1 MTDHPAGH
9 PASHNTG
16 DPEWDR
22 ILTEMDGAREI
33 LEHLSVDLFCE
44 ATENAAHYVIEAGKG
59 LADAA
64 YLVAYAAEV
73 VGWIGTALHW
83 LGRIVPGVSFVA
95 DIVDKLGSVSEEKAL
110 KASFQAIGLGGLGME
125 LATLGWDARTTGHIA
140 ANAYQRLAQIARE
153 VEHAG
158 HTVIAVLFD

>member
-1 MTDHPAGH
+1 MTDHPA
-9 PASHNTG
+9 SHSTG

-22 ILTEMDGAREI
+22 ILNEMDGAREI

-44 ATENAAHYVIEAGKG
+44 ATDNASHYVIEAGKA
-59 LADAA
+59 LAESA
-64 YLVAYAAEV
+64 YFVAYAAEV

-83 LGRIVPGVSFVA
+83 LGRIVPGVGLVG
-95 DIVDKLGSVSEEKAL
+95 DLVDKLGSVSEEKAL
-110 KASFQAIGLGGLGME
+110 KAAFQAVGLGGLGME
-125 LATLGWDARTTGHIA
+125 IATIGWDARTTGHIA

-153 VEHAG
+153 IEQVG